1 MKFLNSRFVFIPL
14 LLFLAFVLL
23 EGGLRR
29 VDAQGSDP
37 TQVNVPAETESI
49 RDLLQKAMHAYRLG
63 NFESAYTFSR
73 GAYLDHFEVIE
84 IPLRTL
90 DADLTLDMEYRF
102 ADLRTKMQ
110 AGAPAAEVEQAARV
124 VREGLDEIDAMFSQ
138 VGALAPALAFG
149 ASFTIIFREGL
160 EAVLVITALF
170 GYLRTGMRSARQHV
184 LRGVGL
190 AFVATLISWIVLRF
204 LVRIAPVG
212 RELLEAIIT
221 FIAVGVLFWVSFWLV
236 SRLDRQR
243 WMEFLN
249 AQAWAAMANG
259 NALGLVS
266 LGFVAVYREGFETA
280 LFYEVLLSLS
290 RRSELFV
297 LYGFLAGTL
306 ALGAVAWLL
315 LRGGQRLPIRTFMSL
330 AVAIVLLLS
339 VAFIGKAMQNL
350 QEAGFASA
358 TSLIG
363 VFPRLPRPIAEF
375 TGIHPTVETLAA
387 QAVLLV
393 VYGLGGIAMW
403 WQSRRRYSR
412 SGPVSLPEAGP

>member
-1 MKFLNSRFVFIPL
+1 MKFLKHWLFFIPL
-14 LLFLAFVLL
+14 LLSLFAFVP
-23 EGGLRR
+23 
-29 VDAQGSDP
+29 VTAAQGSDP

-49 RDLLQKAMHAYRLG
+49 RDLLQQAMHAYRLG
-63 NFESAYTFSR
+63 NFEAAYTFSR

-110 AGAPAAEVEQAARV
+110 AGAAASEVEQAARV
-124 VREGLDEIDAMFSQ
+124 VREGLDEIDAMFSH

-190 AFVATLISWIVLRF
+190 AFLATLISWIVLRF
-204 LVRIAPVG
+204 LVQIAPVG

-297 LYGFLAGTL
+297 LYGFLAGAL

-315 LRGGQRLPIRTFMSL
+315 LRGGQRLPIRTFMSV

-363 VFPRLPRPIAEF
+363 VFPRLPRPVAEF
-375 TGIHPTVETLAA
+375 TGIHPTVETLTA
-387 QAVLLV
+387 QAVLLA
-393 VYGLGGIAMW
+393 VYVLGGTVMW

-412 SGPVSLPEAGP
+412 SRPVSLPEAGP

>member
-1 MKFLNSRFVFIPL
+1 MKFLNRWLVFITL
-14 LLFLAFVLL
+14 ILFCLLAFVP
-23 EGGLRR
+23 
-29 VDAQGSDP
+29 VTAAQGSDP
-37 TQVNVPAETESI
+37 TDVNVPAEADAI
-49 RDLLQKAMHAYRLG
+49 RDLLQRAMHAYRLG
-63 NFESAYTFSR
+63 DFDLAYTFSR
-73 GAYLDHFEVIE
+73 AAYLDHFEVVE
-84 IPLRTL
+84 IPLRLL

-102 ADLRTKMQ
+102 ADLRSKMQ
-110 AGAPAAEVEQAARV
+110 AGAPASEVEQSIRS
-124 VREGLDEIDAMFSQ
+124 VREGVDEIEAMFSQ

-190 AFVATLISWIVLRF
+190 AFLATLISWIILRF

-221 FIAVGVLFWVSFWLV
+221 FVAVGVLFWVSFWLV

-259 NALGLVS
+259 NVWGLVS

-290 RRSELFV
+290 HRSELFV
-297 LYGFLAGTL
+297 LYGFLAGSL

-363 VFPRLPRPIAEF
+363 VFPRLPRPLADF
-375 TGIHPTVETLAA
+375 TGIHPTVETLTA
-387 QAVLLV
+387 QAVLLG
-393 VYGLGGIAMW
+393 VYVLGGTAMW
-403 WQSRRRYSR
+403 WQSRRRYPRSR
-412 SGPVSLPEAGP
+412 PVSLPDAGP